1 MVNALVTILEKLQK
15 RELALVRN
23 IEKIIYAIVL
33 YILKME
39 VNVKI
44 YNQSNNPLP
53 AYQTEGAAG
62 LDLRACLDGSESIM
76 IQPGER
82 RLINTG
88 LYIEVPEG
96 YEAQVRPR
104 SGLALKKGITVL
116 NTPGTIDSDYRGFI
130 GVMLINLGGE
140 TVEIK
145 DGDRIA
151 QLVFNEVPKIMWKEV
166 SSREELSNT
175 DRGLGGFGSTGK

>member
-1 MVNALVTILEKLQK
+1 MKV
-15 RELALVRN
+15 LA
-23 IEKIIYAIVL
+23 KIPI
-33 YILKME
+33 
-39 VNVKI
+39 NVKI

-53 AYQTEGAAG
+53 AYETEGAAG
-62 LDLRACLDGSESIM
+62 LDLRAYLDGSESIM
-76 IQPGER
+76 IWPGER
-82 RLINTG
+82 KLINTG

-116 NTPGTIDSDYRGFI
+116 NTPGTINSDYRGFI
-130 GVMLINLGGE
+130 GVMLVNLGGE
-140 TVEIK
+140 IVEIK

-151 QLVFNEVPKIMWKEV
+151 QLVFNEVPKIKWKEV